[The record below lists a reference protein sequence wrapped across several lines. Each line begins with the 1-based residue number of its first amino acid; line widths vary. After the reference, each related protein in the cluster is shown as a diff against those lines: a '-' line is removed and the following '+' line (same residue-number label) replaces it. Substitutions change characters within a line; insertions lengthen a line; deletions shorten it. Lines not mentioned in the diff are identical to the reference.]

1 MAGAIFNEKRIS
13 RVLGQTASLHLLLPP
28 RKLTPCAHNNK
39 CDRRFLLTPIA
50 LGPGTKRLENTGL
63 LAALHIKDINYASMA
78 MD

>member
-28 RKLTPCAHNNK
+28 RKLTSCAHNNK

-50 LGPGTKRLENTGL
+50 GTLDKKICENTGL
-63 LAALHIKDINYASMA
+63 LAALHIKDINTMA